1 MFFAKTRLTQHEQR
15 CAKEFAGESPRPA
28 WDHLYA
34 VLPFDLMEM
43 AERGEPKAAFVM
55 GDRFDQG
62 MCGLDSD
69 LVKALVYYRIGEE
82 QGDPDALNNIGSMHF
97 HGDGLPR
104 DMVAARIYFERAAE
118 GGCPAAMNNLGRML
132 LEGEGGLQTD
142 IKRGMAILEQ
152 GARLYDVNAA
162 LKMQA
167 IYRDGQYGQS
177 ADLKQRI
184 YWLWQAIYNGS
195 GSACA
200 TIADFLREGEVVS
213 QQLPRMRELYEKGA
227 ELGDSYAT
235 LQIGIVYK
243 NGVGGRKD
251 IDTARHYLLQ
261 AEDMGEEFA
270 TEMLAKLP

>member
-15 CAKEFAGESPRPA
+15 CAKEFAGECPRPA

-62 MCGLDSD
+62 MCGLNSD
-69 LVKALVYYRIGEE
+69 LAKALVYYRIGEE

-97 HGDGLPR
+97 HGDGLPQ

-132 LEGEGGLQTD
+132 LEGEGGLQVD
-142 IKRGMAILEQ
+142 IKRGMTILEQ

-167 IYRDGQYGQS
+167 IYRDGQYGLS

-195 GSACA
+195 GRACA
-200 TIADFLREGEVVS
+200 IIADYLREGEVVS

-243 NGVGGRKD
+243 NGVGGPKD

-270 TEMLAKLP
+270 TEILAKLP